1 MKRLILLGLVL
12 GLGFG
17 LPGFPQAGDADGD
30 GLDLDAE
37 SLLGTDPANPDTDG
51 DGLPDGEEYVER
63 FTDPTTSDSDG
74 DGVPDG
80 ADAFPTWLDY
90 TDLNGVTTSTDRLL
104 RGPGGGLTLN
114 QLVEVAVGNVI
125 TIDWYNHLTP
135 EFTMASADFVIS
147 FDFIDPE
154 REDFS
159 ADGFYRVNDSGD
171 RVEVLLPATDE
182 VVDETTAW
190 RAGTMTISDWPYH
203 MHGKPLEVG
212 QSWDY
217 HVFYHE
223 FLAQG
228 EDPYFTARS
237 EVVGRETLT
246 VETRLGRRA
255 YETFKVETRLGHVT
269 FNDPFFKSFLGP
281 DPVLRASAWFTV
293 ERGVVLR
300 YTTPFFRVRP
310 SSQVGTSDFIVDH

>member
-1 MKRLILLGLVL
+1 MKRLILLGLILLFGL
-12 GLGFG
+12 GLHGYS
-17 LPGFPQAGDADGD
+17 QSGDADGD
-30 GLDLDAE
+30 GLDAE
-37 SLLGTDPANPDTDG
+37 AEALLGTDPANPDTDG
-51 DGLPDGEEYVER
+51 DGVPDGEEYFVR
-63 FTDPTTSDSDG
+63 FTDPAQADSDE

-80 ADAFPTWLDY
+80 VDAFPSWLSY
-90 TDLNGVTTSTDRLL
+90 TDLNGVTTSTDRVL
-104 RGPGGGLTLN
+104 RDPDDGLTVN

-125 TIDWYNHLTP
+125 TIDWYNHLSP
-135 EFTMASADFVIS
+135 AFTMESADFVIS

-159 ADGFYRVNDSGD
+159 ADGFYRVSPDGET
-171 RVEVLLPATDE
+171 VEVLLPATDE
-182 VVDETTAW
+182 VVDEVTAW
-190 RAGTMTISDWPYH
+190 RADTMTISDWPYH
-203 MHGKPLEVG
+203 MHSKPLEVG
-212 QSWDY
+212 QTWDY

-237 EVVGRETLT
+237 EVVARETLT
-246 VETRLGRRA
+246 VETRLGRRQ

-269 FNDPFFKSFLGP
+269 FNDPFFKNFLGP

-293 ERGVVLR
+293 ERGVLLR